1 MKNKNALIILER
13 PWNLLRRGSAVE
25 IDQNVVSVLPYF
37 QGLERTNG
45 NFDLYHTNFY
55 EAKSFELAFD
65 ELTQLNYENYYVY
78 IACHGDGLRLGGMNL
93 TTVLNKINS
102 KAQEQNIVGVLLG
115 SCLVGKNTTHLEVY
129 TESSSIVWKI
139 GYKCSV
145 DWLEG
150 TLVDL
155 KLFNNL
161 MTLSEEELA
170 DKDAIL
176 NEMQLALNVYNPMA
190 SIGCDKNSSSM
201 AISDSL
207 TAIIQPKGKG
217 QRAKD
222 YSHLLFE

>member
-13 PWNLLRRGSAVE
+13 PWNLFRRESSVA

-55 EAKSFELAFD
+55 EAKSFDLALD
-65 ELTQLNYENYYVY
+65 ELTQLNYANYYVY
-78 IACHGDGLRLGGMNL
+78 IACHGSGLRLGGMNL
-93 TTVLNKINS
+93 TTLLGKVS
-102 KAQEQNIVGVLLG
+102 AKAKERNIVGVLLG
-115 SCLVGKNTTHLEVY
+115 SCLVGKNTSHLEVY
-129 TESSSIVWKI
+129 TESSSIVWQL

-150 TLVDL
+150 TLLDL
-155 KLFNNL
+155 KFFNNL
-161 MTLSEEELA
+161 MVLNEEELA
-170 DKDAIL
+170 DNDSIL
-176 NEMQLALNVYNPMA
+176 DEMKSALSTYNPMA
-190 SIGCDKNSSSM
+190 SIGVDKNGSSM
-201 AISDSL
+201 LISESL